1 MPRNR
6 MLECHTCFKQ
16 VRSDLL
22 KSHCKTKHG
31 MSDEQIKMLKNYS
44 CNFCKKHF
52 SRSINCRYHELHCQP
67 RKPDDLTYRHNFQF
81 GSGTDRNG
89 DFEEVEQ
96 AFNHTLVT
104 YRKQLAHNSNMDN
117 LRSAFQDAITILQKE
132 VAVRYGMKWYFA
144 LKLTFRKAVNQDI
157 LTDPPVVL
165 NTHPLMGLIANN
177 YLHNLDE
184 AFKDITEQIDAFELN
199 GSGWIV
205 DKFLTLDLKIA
216 TYAPW
221 G

>member
-1 MPRNR
+1 
-6 MLECHTCFKQ
+6 
-16 VRSDLL
+16 
-22 KSHCKTKHG
+22 
-31 MSDEQIKMLKNYS
+31 
-44 CNFCKKHF
+44 
-52 SRSINCRYHELHCQP
+52 
-67 RKPDDLTYRHNFQF
+67 
-81 GSGTDRNG
+81 
-89 DFEEVEQ
+89 
-96 AFNHTLVT
+96 
-104 YRKQLAHNSNMDN
+104 MDN